1 MSAIASVIDR
11 FPGRQ
16 ADLAR
21 QLGVSPQAVNQWV
34 KGRRPVPVRLALV
47 IERVTGV
54 SRHEL
59 RPDVFGEVVE
69 ANSGDGLLGEQTD
82 SSRAAI
88 AAHVDSRMSKRAL
101 RARLGFTNDKQ
112 LATVL
117 GLPLVQV
124 ESWDEERA
132 LPGVPEVLRLL
143 GVQAQAI
150 AAAPPE
156 DPDETRIVPVET
168 A

>member
-34 KGRRPVPVRLALV
+34 KGRRPVPVRLALA

-59 RPDVFGEVVE
+59 RPDVFGQAGE
-69 ANSGDGLLGEQTD
+69 ANNSDELLGEQAHAP
-82 SSRAAI
+82 RAAI
-88 AAHVDSRMSKRAL
+88 AAHVDCRMSKRAL
-101 RARLGFTNDKQ
+101 RARLGFTTDKQ

-117 GLPLVQV
+117 GLPLARV
-124 ESWDEERA
+124 ESWEEERA
-132 LPGVPEVLRLL
+132 LPALPEVLRLL
-143 GVQAQAI
+143 GHQPQAI
-150 AAAPPE
+150 AEAPPE

>member
-1 MSAIASVIDR
+1 MEQVAAQID
-11 FPGRQ
+11 
-16 ADLAR
+16 
-21 QLGVSPQAVNQWV
+21 V
-34 KGRRPVPVRLALV
+34 
-47 IERVTGV
+47 
-54 SRHEL
+54 
-59 RPDVFGEVVE
+59 
-69 ANSGDGLLGEQTD
+69 
-82 SSRAAI
+82 
-88 AAHVDSRMSKRAL
+88 RMSKRAL

-117 GLPLVQV
+117 GLPLAQV
-124 ESWDEERA
+124 ESWEEERA

-150 AAAPPE
+150 AEEPPE